1 LQLTI
6 DHIGIIF
13 SQIFYFAIK
22 GKAIMEEMENTKI
35 SVLTQVSDRLGELTR
50 EALAEKYNGIENK
63 LFEFANFME
72 AQLAFLSTSTGTDI
86 PTEGIIPTE
95 AIIRK
100 ALHIEKGIVLP
111 VFTDAKNSI
120 LLYKIS
126 DYDKDLVISG
136 DDVPEPD
143 PEKCKKISLDDID
156 IAIIPGLAFD
166 DKGGRV
172 GFGNNFYSKLITK
185 LPETCRKVSL
195 AYEEQIVDQIQ
206 MESRKFAV
214 DIIITDKRVIYKI

>member
-172 GFGNNFYSKLITK
+172 GFGNNYYSKLITK

>member
-1 LQLTI
+1 
-6 DHIGIIF
+6 
-13 SQIFYFAIK
+13 
-22 GKAIMEEMENTKI
+22 MEEMKNTK
-35 SVLTQVSDRLGELTR
+35 SSALSQVSERLGELTK
-50 EALAEKYNGIENK
+50 EVLAEKYNSIENK

-72 AQLAFLSTSTGTDI
+72 AQLAFLSILSNTEI
-86 PTEGIIPTE
+86 PVEGIIPTE

-100 ALHIEKGIVLP
+100 TLHIEKGIVLP

-120 LLYKIS
+120 QLYKIS
-126 DYDKDLVISG
+126 DFDKDLVKG
-136 DDVPEPD
+136 DNEVIEPD

-166 DKGGRV
+166 DKGGRI

-206 MESRKFAV
+206 MESRKFTV

>member
-1 LQLTI
+1 M
-6 DHIGIIF
+6 F
-13 SQIFYFAIK
+13 SQILFFEIK
-22 GKAIMEEMENTKI
+22 GKAIMEEMKHTKN
-35 SVLTQVSDRLGELTR
+35 SVLKQVSERLAGLTQ
-50 EALAEKYNGIENK
+50 EALSEKYTVIENK

-72 AQLAFLSTSTGTDI
+72 AQLAFLSTSTRTEV
-86 PTEGIIPTE
+86 PMEGIIPTE
-95 AIIRK
+95 AIIKK

-120 LLYKIS
+120 RLYKIS
-126 DYDKDLVISG
+126 NYDKDLVLNENE
-136 DDVPEPD
+136 VPEPD
-143 PEKCKKISLDDID
+143 SEKCKKISLDDID

-166 DKGGRV
+166 DKGGRI
-172 GFGNNFYSKLITK
+172 GFGNNYYSKLITK

-206 MESRKFAV
+206 MESRKYTV